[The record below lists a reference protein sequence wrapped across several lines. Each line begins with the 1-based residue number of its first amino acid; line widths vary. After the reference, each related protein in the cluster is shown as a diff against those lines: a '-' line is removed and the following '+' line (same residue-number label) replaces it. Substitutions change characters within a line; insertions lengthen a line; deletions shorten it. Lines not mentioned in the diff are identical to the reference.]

1 MERAQHWVDY
11 HIGIDAVGI
20 VEPLGQALVVDVAV
34 RPVVVKFGGLSRSVD
49 VYGLIR
55 HRVIWE
61 KFLKNWG
68 RNLVIYECL

>member
-1 MERAQHWVDY
+1 VEWAQHRVDY

-34 RPVVVKFGGLSRSVD
+34 RPVVVEFGGLSRSVD

-55 HRVIWE
+55 HRVIWD
-61 KFLKNWG
+61 KFDKKLG
-68 RNLVIYECL
+68 P